1 MSLLLQVI
9 NIFIWI
15 KTNIKDYCCQR
26 IMEKFIVSNRRR
38 NKRENNLGKSLVMR
52 KIVGIKIENL

>member
-1 MSLLLQVI
+1 
-9 NIFIWI
+9 
-15 KTNIKDYCCQR
+15 
-26 IMEKFIVSNRRR
+26 MEKFIVSNRRR